1 MTTRHTEAVEAGT
14 ILHGLEQDG
23 IAVLP
28 HFLSG
33 EQLGRMQAAF
43 QLALDRLKVNT
54 TPGFEKTDTHRDMI
68 EDVLALEQGFVDA
81 ALHPLVQSTL
91 RSYIG
96 PEFQLVEAKGW
107 LSRPTRRDF
116 HGWHGDE
123 WYDKTKVTDRIPR
136 EVKLAIYLT
145 DVDSGQF
152 EYVRGSHQQEAP
164 RQYAN
169 AEVGT
174 KVTGEVIRV
183 LGPAGTACLF
193 DTSGVHRQGVPILKR
208 RHAVF
213 LNYHETRLPL
223 QPSDV
228 KGNRYHP
235 LILNAA
241 FLGGLTQED
250 FRILGFGDTTNYR
263 PGYVR
268 PPMFPRLE
276 AMYRRQLLLALQA
289 RELSVRVGLRLKRI
303 LKV

>member
-1 MTTRHTEAVEAGT
+1 MPTQHAEAVDAGA
-14 ILHGLEQDG
+14 ILQALEQDG
-23 IAVLP
+23 IAILP
-28 HFLSG
+28 NFLSG
-33 EQLGRMQAAF
+33 ERLGRMQAAF
-43 QLALDRLKVNT
+43 RHALERLKVNT
-54 TPGFEKTDTHRDMI
+54 TPGFEKTETHRDMV

-81 ALHPLVQSTL
+81 ALHPLVQDTL
-91 RSYIG
+91 RAYIG

-174 KVTGEVIRV
+174 KVTGDVIRV
-183 LGPAGTACLF
+183 MGPAGTACLF
-193 DTSGVHRQGVPILKR
+193 DTSGVHRQGVPILKP

-250 FRILGFGDTTNYR
+250 SRILGFGDTTNYR
-263 PGYVR
+263 SGYTR
-268 PPMFPRLE
+268 PPMFPGLE
-276 AMYRRQLLLALQA
+276 GMYRRQLLLALQA
-289 RELSVRVGLRLKRI
+289 RELSVRGRLILKRI
-303 LKV
+303 LGA